1 MFNTVRQCTCC
12 ANNDIFL
19 LTFRLLLA
27 SMGVYKYYQS
37 YNGHPAYH
45 SSNGN
50 RLYFLTGSGWLIGP
64 SLGNPSGFVHNGNQY
79 QCPYLIPQ
87 GWMYVNSGYWY
98 VDETLVVRC
107 IQ

>member
-1 MFNTVRQCTCC
+1 
-12 ANNDIFL
+12 
-19 LTFRLLLA
+19 
-27 SMGVYKYYQS
+27 MGVYKYYQS

-50 RLYFLTGSGWLIGP
+50 RPYFLTGSGWLIGP

>member
-1 MFNTVRQCTCC
+1 
-12 ANNDIFL
+12 
-19 LTFRLLLA
+19 
-27 SMGVYKYYQS
+27 MGVYKYYQS

-64 SLGNPSGFVHNGNQY
+64 SLGNPSGYIHNGNQY
-79 QCPYLIPQ
+79 QCPYLIPG

-98 VDETLVVRC
+98 FDETLVVRC